1 MQKIICAVFLSL
13 LIYGCQNSVS
23 SIQPLVSQPPLLDD
37 SFINHQTIIVES
49 EENIFALDNEMK
61 VMVAKKLKPDKNIKR
76 RTLKLL
82 KQIFDS
88 EEISLTYKSNA
99 NVNARQAYHKQQAN
113 CLSLT
118 IMAYAL
124 AKEADLNVKFQ
135 QVDTPE
141 YWVRN
146 GEYNLLT
153 GHVNLLVKQKN
164 HDNNSYIWGRNGFQ
178 IDFDPLAS
186 KSSFKRTVIQKN
198 TVLAMFYNNKGAEA
212 LVDGDYNTAYAYFKQ
227 ATVIAP
233 LFSQTWGNLGILYKY
248 RDKYDEAEQSYRY
261 AIYLDSTNFTA
272 MENLAILFTQ
282 QEKFEEAL
290 SIRHKLH
297 KKRSS
302 NPYYY
307 ALLADE
313 AFYDG
318 NFEQAISYYKKA
330 IRMERKAHEFHFG
343 LAKVYYQLNQPK
355 LAEKS
360 LKRAIAY
367 NRNGDSQGL
376 YTAKLNLIRDNNIE
390 N

>member
-1 MQKIICAVFLSL
+1 MQKIIYAVLLSSL
-13 LIYGCQNSVS
+13 VYGCQNSIS
-23 SIQPLVSQPPLLDD
+23 SIQPTVSQPPLLDD
-37 SFINHQTIIVES
+37 SFISHQTFIVES
-49 EENIFALDNEMK
+49 EEDIFALDNEMK
-61 VMVAKKLKPDKNIKR
+61 LMVSKKLKPDKDIKR

-88 EEISLTYKSNA
+88 EGISLTYKSNA
-99 NVNARQAYHKQQAN
+99 NVNARQAYHNKQAN

-124 AKEADLNVKFQ
+124 ANEAELNVKFQ

-153 GHVNLLVKQKN
+153 GHVNLLVKQKSFDTN
-164 HDNNSYIWGRNGFQ
+164 TFIWGSNGFQ

-212 LVDGDYNTAYAYFKQ
+212 LVEGNYNSAYMYFKE
-227 ATVIAP
+227 AAIIEP

-248 RDKYDEAEQSYRY
+248 INKHNEAEQSYRY
-261 AIYLDSTNFTA
+261 AIYLDSNNFTA
-272 MENLAILFTQ
+272 MENLAILLTQ
-282 QEKFEEAL
+282 QEKFDEAA
-290 SIRHKLH
+290 SIKHKLH
-297 KKRSS
+297 IKRSS

-307 ALLADE
+307 ALLADD
-313 AFYDG
+313 AFYEG
-318 NFEQAISYYKKA
+318 NLEQAISYYKKA
-330 IRMERKAHEFHFG
+330 IKMERKAHEFHFG
-343 LAKVYYQLNQPK
+343 LAKAYFQMNKPK
-355 LAEKS
+355 LAKKS

-367 NRNGDSQGL
+367 NRSRGSEKL
-376 YTAKLNLIRDNNIE
+376 YTAKLNLMRDNDIE